1 MKRSPITRSTALL
14 SLAIAALVIATA
26 YAAVWA
32 LRPAA
37 VRLGSHR
44 WVIGAEAKG
53 RAGLSWLT
61 VRIAAEVV
69 ILTAGAVVVVAL
81 AAVFVEILD
90 AVTDAQDLTAL
101 DRAIIDWLASRR
113 TPGLTRIQ
121 IATTNLGSAVVL
133 ITMVT
138 LFAIVTARRLRSW
151 YPVVLAVIGLGGSQT
166 LVAVIKVA
174 IARPRPDPPA
184 QLVSATGYS
193 FPSGHSASSLV
204 GFGLL
209 AWLVCLLTSNRT
221 VWATAWLAA
230 ALGTAAVGASRVY
243 LGVHY
248 PTDVLG
254 GWALGLTWLAVV
266 ALAAQVWRMRA

>member
-1 MKRSPITRSTALL
+1 MRWTALL
-14 SLAIAALVIATA
+14 SLTVAALVIATA
-26 YAAVWA
+26 YTAVRV
-32 LRPAA
+32 LRPTA

-44 WVIGAEAKG
+44 WMVAAGARG

-61 VRIAAEVV
+61 VRIAAELV
-69 ILTAGAVVVVAL
+69 ILAAGAAVVLAL
-81 AAVFVEILD
+81 AAVFVGILD
-90 AVTDAQDLTAL
+90 AVTDAGAPPAL
-101 DRAIIDWLASRR
+101 DRAVIDWLAGIR
-113 TPGLTRIQ
+113 TPWLTQVQ
-121 IATTNLGSAVVL
+121 IAVTDLGSPLAL
-133 ITMVT
+133 ITAVSVV
-138 LFAIVTARRLRSW
+138 AVVTARRLRSW
-151 YPVVLAVIGLGGSQT
+151 YPVVLAVIGLGGCQI
-166 LVAVIKVA
+166 LVTVIKTA
-174 IARPRPDPPA
+174 IARPRPSPPD

-209 AWLVCLLTSNRT
+209 AWLVCLLTTNRT

-230 ALGTAAVGASRVY
+230 ALGTAGVGASRVY